1 MNYKAITRSENRI
14 ETFARWFWL
23 IITAAFLIALLIT
36 GDWRQAFYY
45 SIGLPIGSIDVFLGI
60 LVALL
65 TLINTAIFIKKK
77 LF

>member
-23 IITAAFLIALLIT
+23 IVSLVFITALVIT
-36 GDWRQAFYY
+36 GDWREAFYY

-60 LVALL
+60 LVVLL
-65 TLINTAIFIKKK
+65 TIANILFYIKKK